1 MKTNTRGVRDARPI
15 PLAHRGMT
23 VARAGALLALL
34 ASTGCL
40 SPGEGWVTTDYQPGA
55 SDPPP
60 ATGNVQGL
68 TVLVS
73 FADHTVSDTQAA
85 KLYRAINE
93 TGYTDDGNSGSVKDY
108 FLDMS
113 NGQLTVESRVVRVQ
127 VPGFRADYDTAD
139 EDELYAPPGIE
150 SIDQVTMSGPSMHLL
165 NAVLCKLRTCD
176 GNPPDYQEVTA
187 AGVSAPVHVDLDF
200 STLSTRR
207 LAFWPDNYTRDFIG
221 NSQLTTYRRQIDVP
235 NIEIYE
241 YVSLLYAGNTTRDHG
256 QGLWPRSVPSIG
268 TEVPGNDSS
277 VRLGRFQIQGTLTD
291 SSNPDE
297 TFIGTLI
304 HETAH
309 TLFDLPDLYDG
320 GHELGLADGH
330 PASNGI
336 GRHGLMGH
344 TANEKKPAILSAPL
358 KARLGW
364 ANVVDI
370 SDFAEGSTV
379 VLDTNG
385 GQVARYCRQDST
397 YDECYYIEARSASHP
412 RGPSGFTPDTPD
424 EGLVVWHSENSRNVV
439 DFVVNN
445 HAEGTANLHYEVAL
459 VQADGLREL
468 EGPKGTA
475 NQSNDYFKAGYADRF
490 DATTVPSSHWWDGT
504 ESGLAIR
511 NISVV
516 GSTMSFEIGERPA
529 SRIHVDTDAHV
540 QVDIGAPTVR
550 VGEVRQVTFTP
561 DPGYAYDV
569 VGRGYYPF
577 SASWLTG
584 QQVFHIT
591 GSVRD
596 NYIRVVSYPENGQP
610 PAPSADRKLRIS
622 LAGGVQVMAYGESA
636 RIYQPR
642 LRTID
647 VFHDFAKF
655 LPGLGTSEQGRWND
669 RDFDLLFRTYSGRD
683 HVRLFAKAEPGFVLK
698 SIDSYGMNFAGSS
711 LNDVAYRSTAGVDV
725 TVPSNLSQEYAAIAL
740 VNAEQIPGYFCRE
753 GAVEEWRPD
762 RIYRGV
768 GDKVR
773 YGDYIYSSNVPR
785 AFLRENVD
793 SGTFEPV
800 PTPGKNPENSPEY
813 WTRFA
818 SCKPYTEDCSGL
830 PEWSLGGDALPANP
844 DTAVWANSD
853 IESFDHA
860 VFNGAVYELI
870 TNERHEVP
878 GAFEHRQLSSG
889 AAAFAGM
896 DRDIPIYSNQSLIDD
911 RRAAWKLIGNC
922 STPANWQR
930 ATIVPSRGVT
940 SVEPS
945 GVTYVQHDPT
955 EPVFV
960 TGITSGWS
968 FDFDLAPGYVLD
980 DVYVDGVA
988 MGLAP
993 SARSLAVPLIPNAR
1007 PPYIEVKATCTGSA
1021 CGAAAPPQVTCELG
1035 QAQHWGNGFVYS
1047 NVKVTNVSG
1056 APITGW
1062 QVLLEFAD
1070 PPDLWGSSG
1079 IDYQVNGNQ
1088 VIASNMYEWNGNLGI
1103 GASYQFSVGGNLTG
1117 PFVPPTCTG
1126 L

>member
-1 MKTNTRGVRDARPI
+1 MKRETRGARAARPV
-15 PLAHRGMT
+15 PLTARGASF
-23 VARAGALLALL
+23 ARAGALLALL

-40 SPGEGWVTTDYQPGA
+40 SPGEGWVTADYQPGA
-55 SDPPP
+55 RDPSP

-73 FADHTVSDTQAA
+73 FADHTVHDTQAV
-85 KLYRAINE
+85 KLFRAINE

-127 VPGFRADYDTAD
+127 VPGIRADYDTAS
-139 EDELYAPPGIE
+139 EDELYSPPGIE

-165 NAVLCKLRTCD
+165 HAVLCKLRTCD
-176 GNPPDYQEVTA
+176 GSPPDYQEVTA

-200 STLSTRR
+200 ATLSTRR

-221 NSQLTTYRRQIDVP
+221 NSKLTSYRRNIDVP

-241 YVSLLYAGNTTRDHG
+241 YISLLYAGNTTRSHG

-268 TEVPGNDSS
+268 TVVPGSTS
-277 VRLGRFQIQGTLTD
+277 GVRLGRFQIQGTLTD
-291 SSNPDE
+291 SSNPNE

-320 GHELGLADGH
+320 GHELGLKD
-330 PASNGI
+330 PRPRSNGI

-364 ANVVDI
+364 ASVLDI
-370 SDFAEGSTV
+370 SDYAEGSTV

-424 EGLVVWHSENSRNVV
+424 EGLVIWHSENSRNVV

-445 HAEGTANLHYEVAL
+445 NAEGTANLHYEVAL
-459 VQADGLREL
+459 VQADGLQEL

-475 NQSNDYFKAGYADRF
+475 DQSNDYFKSGYADRF
-490 DATTVPSSHWWDGT
+490 DATTVPNSQWWDGT

-577 SASWLTG
+577 SAGWLTG

-596 NYIRVVSYPENGQP
+596 NYIRVVSYPENEQP
-610 PAPSADRKLRIS
+610 PAPSADRKLRIGI
-622 LAGGVQVMAYGESA
+622 AGGVLVTAYGEDS

-642 LRTID
+642 SRTFD
-647 VFHDFAKF
+647 VFDTFATF
-655 LPGLGTSEQGRWND
+655 RPGQAVGGTAHWSNRS
-669 RDFDLLFRTYSGRD
+669 FDMLFRTYAGRD
-683 HVRLFAKAEPGFVLK
+683 GVRLFAKAEPGFVLK
-698 SIDSYGMNFAGSS
+698 SIDSYGLSFAGSS
-711 LNDVAYRSTAGVDV
+711 LNDVAHRTSASATV
-725 TVPSNLSQEYAAIAL
+725 TVPSNLGQEYMLAAL

-753 GAVEEWRPD
+753 GAVEDWRPD

-773 YGDYIYSSNVPR
+773 YGDFIYSANVPR
-785 AFLRENVD
+785 AFVRDNVD
-793 SGTFEPV
+793 GNFEPV
-800 PTPGKNPENSPEY
+800 SSPGANPENSPLY
-813 WTRFA
+813 WSRFA
-818 SCKPYTEDCSGL
+818 SCEAYVQDCSGV
-830 PEWSLGGDALPANP
+830 PEWSMGGDASEVNP
-844 DTAVWANSD
+844 DTAGWANSNFTIGD
-853 IESFDHA
+853 RA
-860 VFNGAVYELI
+860 VFNGALYQLRGGDP
-870 TNERHEVP
+870 NAVP
-878 GAFEHRQLSSG
+878 GAFEYRQLVAG
-889 AAAFAGM
+889 ANAFAGM
-896 DRDIPIYSNQSLIDD
+896 DRDIPIYSNQSLISRD
-911 RRAAWKLIGNC
+911 AAPWILIGNC
-922 STPANWQR
+922 GTSANWQR

-940 SVEPS
+940 SIEPN
-945 GVTYVQHDPT
+945 GVSHVQHDPT
-955 EPVFV
+955 EAVFV

-988 MGLAP
+988 KGLSP
-993 SARSLAVPLIPNAR
+993 SARSLTVPLIPNAS
-1007 PPYIEVKATCTGSA
+1007 PPYIEVKASCAGSS
-1021 CGAAAPPQVTCELG
+1021 CGAAAPAQVTCELG
-1035 QAQHWGNGFVYS
+1035 QVQEWGNGFVYS

-1062 QVLLEFAD
+1062 QLLLEFAA

-1079 IDYQVNGNQ
+1079 IDYQVNGNE
-1088 VIASNMYEWNGNLGI
+1088 VVASNMYEWNGNLGI